1 VIAAVPL
8 CSAAPLARAGKE
20 TTGPLLVPLS
30 PQEKDSDDDS
40 DVRIV
45 SSVGD
50 APHKPS
56 PVALDAEA
64 PRDKDD
70 SSSTSTSSSDT
81 SSDGTEQ
88 SASPS
93 APATEKDDIAVEA
106 EEGEDEEPESSSYR
120 VMPEEPRAAA
130 VRLQVPA
137 EAKLIGG
144 KTIRFLGL
152 TSGGHERQFLD
163 EAGASFAIPHE
174 EEHFGKLT
182 AAELTTACGDLSLKA
197 FIASRCLARRL
208 EQESKES
215 KERSVAAVS
224 SLQNRVAELEGDW
237 LRNMSAP
244 GGCSKRKKTR
254 RSPPKLSL
262 KRCATTWRL

>member
-1 VIAAVPL
+1 VDVETGLVGDVIAAVPL
-8 CSAAPLARAGKE
+8 RSAAPSAAVGGGGIA
-20 TTGPLLVPLS
+20 GPLLVPLS
-30 PQEKDSDDDS
+30 PKEKDSDDDN

-50 APHKPS
+50 APRKPS
-56 PVALDAEA
+56 PVTLGAEV

-93 APATEKDDIAVEA
+93 APATEKDDIVAEA

-120 VMPEEPRAAA
+120 VTPEEPRAAA

-152 TSGGHERQFLD
+152 TSGGYER
-163 EAGASFAIPHE
+163 
-174 EEHFGKLT
+174 
-182 AAELTTACGDLSLKA
+182 
-197 FIASRCLARRL
+197 
-208 EQESKES
+208 
-215 KERSVAAVS
+215 
-224 SLQNRVAELEGDW
+224 
-237 LRNMSAP
+237 
-244 GGCSKRKKTR
+244 
-254 RSPPKLSL
+254 
-262 KRCATTWRL
+262 